1 MENKSKAIKGGEF
14 LIRETDPKEVF
25 IPEEFDEEQKM
36 IAETCHDFIKQEID
50 PNLDRI
56 DNMEN
61 DLKDLKDDIN
71 EIKSLL
77 RALSNG

>member
-1 MENKSKAIKGGEF
+1 MSYIKVEGHDGYVRNSTGAILNNDTNQYNQYLSQRARRKQGGE
-14 LIRETDPKEVF
+14 
-25 IPEEFDEEQKM
+25 
-36 IAETCHDFIKQEID
+36 
-50 PNLDRI
+50 RI

-61 DLKDLKDDIN
+61 DLKSLKDDIN

>member
-1 MENKSKAIKGGEF
+1 MKVKGHNN
-14 LIRETDPKEVF
+14 LIRDENSNAIVNTDSTEYTNYLSLRAK
-25 IPEEFDEEQKM
+25 KK
-36 IAETCHDFIKQEID
+36 HGG
-50 PNLDRI
+50 DRI